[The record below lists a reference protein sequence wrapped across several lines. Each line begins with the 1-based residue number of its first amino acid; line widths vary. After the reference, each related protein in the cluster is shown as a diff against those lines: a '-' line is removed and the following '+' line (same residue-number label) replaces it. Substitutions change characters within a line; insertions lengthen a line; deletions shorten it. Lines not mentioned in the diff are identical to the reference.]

1 MSPPTIRNV
10 AQRAGVGIGTVSRV
24 LNNSPLVTP
33 ETRQRV
39 LDAIAELGFRP
50 NSVARQLPRKTR
62 IQNIGVI
69 TQPFI
74 HYLAFAERMRGVQ
87 IGLSEIEQKYEL
99 VLYSVSSLPHYEE
112 QLTYI
117 VQNGLVDGLII
128 IDLDLTDDQKQML
141 IDAHLPFVGINNFQ
155 GYDWPCIGADNVLG
169 GLVATHHLVDLGHQR
184 IAYLGDEFDDP
195 FHFKTS
201 QQRLDGLRRTLE
213 QHHIPLPDSYICL
226 GRHDDVITRA
236 MTRELLHLPNPPTA
250 IFAMSDIQALA
261 CLDVARDLDIRVP
274 EDLSLIGFDDI
285 LISYHVGLTTVR
297 QHFELSGKLAVEML
311 LCLIQGRDPQPP
323 ALPPLEVV
331 VRKTTGPP
339 ARS

>member
-1 MSPPTIRNV
+1 MTHPTIRDV

-33 ETRQRV
+33 ETRQRI

-117 VQNGLVDGLII
+117 VTNGLVDGLII
-128 IDLDLTDDQKQML
+128 IDLDLSDAQKQML
-141 IDAHLPFVGINNFQ
+141 IDANLPFVGINNFQ

-169 GLVATHHLVDLGHQR
+169 GRVATRHLVDLGHQR
-184 IAYLGDEFDDP
+184 IAYLGDEFHDP

-201 QQRLDGLRRTLE
+201 QQRFDGFKSTLE
-213 QHHIPLPDSYICL
+213 QHSVPLPNTYICL
-226 GRHDDVITRA
+226 GRHDDETARSLTRD
-236 MTRELLHLPNPPTA
+236 LLHLPNRPTA

-261 CLDVARDLDIRVP
+261 CLDVARDLDIRIP
-274 EDLSLIGFDDI
+274 EDLSIIGFDD
-285 LISYHVGLTTVR
+285 LQISYHVGLTTVR

-311 LCLIQGRDPQPP
+311 LALIQGRDPRPP
-323 ALPPLEVV
+323 ALPPLELI
-331 VRKTTGPP
+331 VRKTTDSPR
-339 ARS
+339 RS

>member
-1 MSPPTIRNV
+1 MPPSTIRDV
-10 AQRAGVGIGTVSRV
+10 ALRAGVGIGTVSRV
-24 LNNSPLVTP
+24 LNNSPLVTS

-99 VLYSVSSLPHYEE
+99 VLYSVSSLLHYEE

-128 IDLDLTDDQKQML
+128 IDLDLTNDQKQML

-155 GYDWPCIGADNVLG
+155 GYDWPCIGADNVIG
-169 GLVATHHLVDLGHQR
+169 GQIAARYLVELGHRR

-201 QQRLDGLRRTLE
+201 QQRLEGLKSILE
-213 QHHIPLPDSYICL
+213 QHDIPLPDTYICL
-226 GRHDDVITRA
+226 GRHDDEVTRS
-236 MTRELLHLPNPPTA
+236 MTRKLLQLSNPPTA

-261 CLDVARDLDIRVP
+261 CLDTARDLGIRVP
-274 EDLSLIGFDDI
+274 EDLSIIGFDD
-285 LISYHVGLTTVR
+285 LQISYYTGLTTVR
-297 QHFELSGKLAVEML
+297 QHFELCGKLAVEML
-311 LCLIQGRDPQPP
+311 LGLIHRCNPHPP
-323 ALPPLEVV
+323 TLPPLEVI
-331 VRKTTGPP
+331 VRKTT
-339 ARS
+339 RSPF

>member
-1 MSPPTIRNV
+1 MPPSTIRDV
-10 AQRAGVGIGTVSRV
+10 ALRAGVGIGTVSRV
-24 LNNSPLVTP
+24 LNNSPLVTS

-99 VLYSVSSLPHYEE
+99 VLYSVSSLSHYEE
-112 QLTYI
+112 QLAYI

-128 IDLDLTDDQKQML
+128 IDLDLTNDQKQML

-155 GYDWPCIGADNVLG
+155 GYDWPCIGADNVIG
-169 GLVATHHLVDLGHQR
+169 GQIAARYLVELGHRR

-201 QQRLDGLRRTLE
+201 QQRLEGLKNILE
-213 QHHIPLPDSYICL
+213 QHDIPLPDTYICL
-226 GRHDDVITRA
+226 GRHDDEVTRS
-236 MTRELLHLPNPPTA
+236 MTRKLLQLSNPPTA

-261 CLDVARDLDIRVP
+261 CLDTAHDLGIRVP
-274 EDLSLIGFDDI
+274 EDLSIIGFDD
-285 LISYHVGLTTVR
+285 LQISYYTGLTTVR
-297 QHFELSGKLAVEML
+297 QHFELCGKLAVEML
-311 LCLIQGRDPQPP
+311 LGLIHRRNPHPP
-323 ALPPLEVV
+323 TLPPLEVI
-331 VRKTTGPP
+331 VRKTT
-339 ARS
+339 RSPF

>member
-1 MSPPTIRNV
+1 MSHPTIRDV
-10 AQRAGVGIGTVSRV
+10 AHRAGVGIGTVSRV

-87 IGLSEIEQKYEL
+87 IGLSEIGHKYEL

-112 QLTYI
+112 QLSYI
-117 VQNGLVDGLII
+117 VQNALVDGLII
-128 IDLDLTDDQKQML
+128 IDLDLTPAQKQML
-141 IDAHLPFVGINNFQ
+141 IDANLPFVGINNFQ
-155 GYDWPCIGADNVLG
+155 NYDWPCIGADNILG
-169 GLVATHHLVDLGHQR
+169 GRVAASHLVDLGHQR

-195 FHFKTS
+195 FHFRTS
-201 QQRLDGLRRTLE
+201 QQRFDGFRNILE
-213 QHHIPLPDSYICL
+213 QHQITLPDAYICL
-226 GRHDDVITRA
+226 GRHDDETARS
-236 MTRELLHLPNPPTA
+236 MTRELLQLPNRPTA

-261 CLDVARDLDIRVP
+261 CIDAARDLGLRVP
-274 EDLSLIGFDDI
+274 EDLSIIGFDD
-285 LISYHVGLTTVR
+285 LQISYHVGLTTVR

-311 LCLIQGRDPQPP
+311 LALIQGHDPQPP
-323 ALPPLEVV
+323 TLPSLELII
-331 VRKTTGPP
+331 RKTTCSPV
-339 ARS
+339 